1 LGLFDR
7 GWGVATEKEPK
18 FKKKQLTFSQLA
30 TARIKFTPLKMST
43 RIFKTKILINE
54 KKMKGRVSGE
64 NQSKM
69 KARRL

>member
-1 LGLFDR
+1 M
-7 GWGVATEKEPK
+7 
-18 FKKKQLTFSQLA
+18 
-30 TARIKFTPLKMST
+30 KMST

-69 KARRL
+69 KPNHMERKKKKTDTFLNNFWVQMKIKITITSY